1 MIIKQI
7 FVDAFS
13 DKELREAEETILHHL
28 NYCTQ
33 YKISEIQMFIV
44 LRVSLI
50 YVQIAS
56 SFTNSTLLPLRIL

>member
-1 MIIKQI
+1 MIIKQT

-33 YKISEIQMFIV
+33 YKINEIQMFIV
-44 LRVSLI
+44 LRVSLFH
-50 YVQIAS
+50 VQIES

>member
-1 MIIKQI
+1 MIIKQT

-33 YKISEIQMFIV
+33 YKINEIQMFIV
-44 LRVSLI
+44 LRVSLFH
-50 YVQIAS
+50 VQIES
-56 SFTNSTLLPLRIL
+56 SFTHSNLLPLRIL